1 MFRPVTPDMVFAMA
15 PAGDPMKPNYLY
27 ELRLRQN
34 DNTGEMFWTADCY
47 DIRDMNN
54 PKYAVHIVEKDGSFG
69 EDVSEIFLGG
79 NHSGEKYPYR
89 DGAGK
94 PFLPWVIYHASI
106 EGKLF
111 SPYQL
116 SEVVAGSMV
125 ASTYY
130 TYLKHLMFD
139 NSFPQRYTVSCQL
152 AGLNTMDT
160 NMASQR
166 MSLSTDPSSILCFV
180 ADPDSSTQPML
191 GQFQAGMSDPS
202 TMLGAIVTY
211 ERRLATQMGID
222 PASVQKVSSDPRSG
236 YSIAMSKESMRD
248 AQEKYEF
255 QFRTSDME
263 AISKAAMISNAILQT
278 NYPEDGYIIS
288 YEAIE
293 LSEMEAK
300 AQRENIIALLDKNLI
315 GPVDAIMK
323 LYPDITTEEQAVEKL
338 RTIRQQ
344 KIEFA

>member
-1 MFRPVTPDMVFAMA
+1 
-15 PAGDPMKPNYLY
+15 
-27 ELRLRQN
+27 
-34 DNTGEMFWTADCY
+34 
-47 DIRDMNN
+47 
-54 PKYAVHIVEKDGSFG
+54 
-69 EDVSEIFLGG
+69 
-79 NHSGEKYPYR
+79 
-89 DGAGK
+89 
-94 PFLPWVIYHASI
+94 
-106 EGKLF
+106 
-111 SPYQL
+111 
-116 SEVVAGSMV
+116 
-125 ASTYY
+125 
-130 TYLKHLMFD
+130 
-139 NSFPQRYTVSCQL
+139 
-152 AGLNTMDT
+152 
-160 NMASQR
+160 
-166 MSLSTDPSSILCFV
+166 
-180 ADPDSSTQPML
+180 
-191 GQFQAGMSDPS
+191 
-202 TMLGAIVTY
+202 MLGAIVTY

-248 AQEKYEF
+248 AQEKYQF

-263 AISKAAMISNAILQT
+263 AISKAAMISNAILNT

-315 GPVDAIMK
+315 GPVDAMMK